1 MKKYLFF
8 AFCIVPMY
16 LFAQSTP
23 EIVLKRNTKGL
34 TTLKLSLVNKGK
46 VDIDWG
52 DGSRK
57 TYEVNDESRIVDVT
71 AVSEEV
77 KRNAVIKIYG
87 PGIKVFSCLDQFITL
102 LDVRQAQNL
111 MTLDCGKNYLATID
125 VSQNKNLRTL
135 LVHAN
140 RLKSLDISQ
149 NGRLSYLNCSY
160 NYLKALDVSHNA
172 NLSVLNFSDNLM
184 DKINLGKQKALRS
197 LSLSGNKFK
206 ALEVKDFANIKFL
219 DLTYNRFNACALN
232 SIYSH
237 LPEKKQEGDSEDKKI
252 SLLVANNKGI
262 VASKTSIVTQKG
274 WTVDVE
280 GKGASNC
287 L

>member
-8 AFCIVPMY
+8 AFCIVPMF

-46 VDIDWG
+46 VDVDWG
-52 DGSRK
+52 DGNRK
-57 TYEVNDESRIVDVT
+57 TYEVNDESRIIDVT

-87 PGIKVFSCLDQFITL
+87 AGIKVFSCLDQFITL
-102 LDVRQAQNL
+102 LDVKQAQNL
-111 MTLDCGKNYLATID
+111 MTLDCGKNYLETID
-125 VSQNKNLRTL
+125 VSQNKSLRTL

-140 RLKSLDISQ
+140 RLKSLDIFQ
-149 NGRLSYLNCSY
+149 NTRLTYLNCSY
-160 NYLKALDVSHNA
+160 NYLKTLDVSKNV
-172 NLSVLNFSDNLM
+172 NLSYLNFSDNLM
-184 DKINLGKQKALRS
+184 NKINLGKQKALRS

-206 ALEVKDFANIKFL
+206 KLEVKDFSNIKFL
-219 DLTYNRFNACALN
+219 DLTYNKFNACALN

-237 LPEKKQEGDSEDKKI
+237 LPEKKEEGESVEKKT

-274 WTVDVE
+274 WIVDVE
-280 GKGASNC
+280 GRGVSNC
-287 L
+287 F